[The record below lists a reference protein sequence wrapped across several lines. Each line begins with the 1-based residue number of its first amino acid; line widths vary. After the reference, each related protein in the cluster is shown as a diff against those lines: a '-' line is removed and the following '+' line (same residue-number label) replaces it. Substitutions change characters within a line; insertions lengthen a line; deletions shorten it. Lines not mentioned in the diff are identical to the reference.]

1 VKAPDVSPE
10 PRNPIE
16 KPRTRALEPEVLPK
30 DPSPRPSPRGEEGG
44 REPDP
49 WVEKLAWLMDRSI
62 PIGRWQI
69 GLDGIIG
76 LVPGLGDLVGA
87 LISGVIVAAAIRSG
101 VPRSAIARML
111 ANVGIEALVG
121 IVPFLGDLFDM
132 GFKAN
137 TRNVEIFREALRGRR
152 DRKKDSLFVAG
163 VVLALA
169 AIVAIPV
176 IAVVLLF
183 GLF

>member
-1 VKAPDVSPE
+1 MSRKPGSS
-10 PRNPIE
+10 IE
-16 KPRTRALEPEVLPK
+16 KPRTPALEPEVVPK
-30 DPSPRPSPRGEEGG
+30 DA
-44 REPDP
+44 PDP
-49 WVEKLAWLMDRSI
+49 WVEKLAWLMDSSI
-62 PIGRWQI
+62 PIGRWKI

-76 LVPGLGDLVGA
+76 LVPGFGDLVGA
-87 LISGVIVAAAIRSG
+87 IISGVIVAAGIRAG
-101 VPRSAIARML
+101 LPRSAIARMV
-111 ANVGIEALVG
+111 ANVGIEAVVG

-132 GFKAN
+132 AFKAN
-137 TRNVEIFREALRGRR
+137 TKNVEIYREALRGGR

>member
-1 VKAPDVSPE
+1 LSRRKPGTT
-10 PRNPIE
+10 IE
-16 KPRTRALEPEVLPK
+16 KPRSRALEPEVLPK
-30 DPSPRPSPRGEEGG
+30 DPSPRPSPRRGEGADA
-44 REPDP
+44 PDA

-62 PIGRWQI
+62 PIGRWKI

-87 LISGVIVAAAIRSG
+87 VISGVIVAAAIRAG

-111 ANVGIEALVG
+111 ANVGIEAVVG

-132 GFKAN
+132 AYKAN
-137 TRNVEIFREALRGRR
+137 TKNVEIYREALRGGR
-152 DRKKDSLFVAG
+152 DRKKDSLYVAG
-163 VVLALA
+163 VVLVFA
-169 AIVAIPV
+169 AIVAIPIVAV
-176 IAVVLLF
+176 ILLF

>member
-1 VKAPDVSPE
+1 MKRDSKAVSRKPASSV
-10 PRNPIE
+10 E
-16 KPRTRALEPEVLPK
+16 KPRSRVLEPEVVSK
-30 DPSPRPSPRGEEGG
+30 DA
-44 REPDP
+44 PDP
-49 WVEKLAWLMDRSI
+49 WIEKLAWLMDRSI
-62 PIGRWQI
+62 PIGRWKI

-76 LVPGLGDLVGA
+76 LVPGFGDLVGA
-87 LISGVIVAAAIRSG
+87 IISGVIVAAG
-101 VPRSAIARML
+101 VRAGLPRSAIARML
-111 ANVGIEALVG
+111 ANVGIEAVVG

-137 TRNVEIFREALRGRR
+137 TRNVEIYREALRGGR

-176 IAVVLLF
+176 IAVVMLF